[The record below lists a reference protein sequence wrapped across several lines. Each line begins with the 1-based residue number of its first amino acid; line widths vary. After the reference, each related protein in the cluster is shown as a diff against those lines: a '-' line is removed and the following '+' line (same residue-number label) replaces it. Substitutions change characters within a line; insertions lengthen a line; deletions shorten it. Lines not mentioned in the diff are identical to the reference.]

1 MALLLVLLLYPVWR
15 MLLAKV
21 DRWLEPPIMRQRIN
35 AGSDAYF
42 DWLDEHAGESELDDL
57 FGVQPHDDEGDG

>member
-1 MALLLVLLLYPVWR
+1 VPPLPIFYPIWRALL
-15 MLLAKV
+15 ATV

-35 AGSDAYF
+35 RGSDEYF

-57 FGVQPHDDEGDG
+57 FGVQPSQEDDDD